1 MIVAKKPPH
10 HLQPIENFDESDESM
25 RQKQIVLLNQLYNSG
40 LNTDR
45 KISIPLNSSL
55 FKDKDHINL
64 DINLKLVDFMPNTGP
79 AGGGGGGGGGNRS
92 YDDFD
97 VNNDPL
103 SKHIRRFEN
112 ISRSLPGSSGSLNK
126 TKPLPPVNK
135 TRTQNYINQDTARL
149 QHEHEMSDMKTDGI
163 IDNSNRIFKNINNHS
178 VVFFLKEGYLAR
190 LQKAQN
196 KPVIKTYTLKDYRNF
211 KKDVNPNTGRL
222 GFDFEN
228 ETYKKTVCL
237 EF

>member
-79 AGGGGGGGGGNRS
+79 AGGGANRS

-135 TRTQNYINQDTARL
+135 TRTQNYISQDTARL
-149 QHEHEMSDMKTDGI
+149 QHEHEMSDIKTDGMSCYF
-163 IDNSNRIFKNINNHS
+163 DFK
-178 VVFFLKEGYLAR
+178 
-190 LQKAQN
+190 LQKF
-196 KPVIKTYTLKDYRNF
+196 L
-211 KKDVNPNTGRL
+211 
-222 GFDFEN
+222 
-228 ETYKKTVCL
+228 
-237 EF
+237 